1 MDLDRCNIV
10 AAELEQISHVG
21 SFQTGVI
28 IINNDFK
35 DISQSLTPTKFHKP
49 LVKECRSEC
58 F

>member
-35 DISQSLTPTKFHKP
+35 DISQSLTPTN
-49 LVKECRSEC
+49 LM
-58 F
+58 